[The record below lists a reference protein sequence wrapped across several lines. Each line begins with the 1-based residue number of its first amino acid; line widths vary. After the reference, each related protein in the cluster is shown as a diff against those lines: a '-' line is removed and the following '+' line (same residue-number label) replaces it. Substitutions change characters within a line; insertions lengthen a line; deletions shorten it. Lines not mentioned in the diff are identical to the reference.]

1 VDVPLRSRLALMR
14 SEQID
19 VEMSTIFTGPSI
31 FSPFVQNLT
40 TIMIVKV
47 VLFMDAGVCP
57 TAGCAPRL
65 ESFYTRVCE
74 RLHDYRG
81 KITHKLSHKHD
92 ESWERQTTI
101 HCSDFS
107 VALFAL
113 VAAACEAIRVRSR
126 TLTRVCGR
134 ALGASLFSYKLYHHW

>member
-1 VDVPLRSRLALMR
+1 MR

-47 VLFMDAGVCP
+47 VLFMDAEVCP

-65 ESFYTRVCE
+65 ESFY
-74 RLHDYRG
+74 
-81 KITHKLSHKHD
+81 
-92 ESWERQTTI
+92 
-101 HCSDFS
+101 
-107 VALFAL
+107 
-113 VAAACEAIRVRSR
+113 
-126 TLTRVCGR
+126 
-134 ALGASLFSYKLYHHW
+134 ASLGQSV